1 MPDFP
6 RALIRML
13 VERIL
18 HEVFPDETGASR
30 LQQIGLFTIVYALQG
45 DEEPVTAA
53 RIAALSA
60 QSPSQVHRQLKKLM
74 ALGIV
79 ERTKVLNRQ
88 GRGQAWHLSI
98 KDTPESRKLV
108 NALEKPAR

>member
-1 MPDFP
+1 MQGD
-6 RALIRML
+6 RNRELIRML

-18 HEVFPDETGASR
+18 EEVFPDETGASR

-60 QSPSQVHRQLKKLM
+60 QSPSQIHRQLKKLTT
-74 ALGIV
+74 LDII
-79 ERTKVLNRQ
+79 ERS
-88 GRGQAWHLSI
+88 H
-98 KDTPESRKLV
+98 
-108 NALEKPAR
+108 ARWFRPTRAGAACHRARPGG